1 MNVIGRFKDEHKNI
15 VALISE
21 LWHEVREIE
30 CTEQGVVDCERMRI
44 FVKLRDAITQY
55 SDIEERF
62 FFPALEEFVEI
73 RALINDAYSA
83 HKRIS
88 ELVEKMEKLRLA
100 KQCDRWDEDLTQL
113 IHCLR
118 RYFDWE
124 EHALFPRAIRLL
136 GEARLERMLFE
147 IEGASSG
154 QSETGRAI
162 FFRKGVG
169 VGL

>member
-62 FFPALEEFVEI
+62 FLPALEEFVEI

-113 IHCLR
+113 IHSLR

-124 EHALFPRAIRLL
+124 EHALFPTAIRLL

-154 QSETGRAI
+154 QSEKGRAI

>member
-1 MNVIGRFKDEHKNI
+1 MRF
-15 VALISE
+15 
-21 LWHEVREIE
+21 
-30 CTEQGVVDCERMRI
+30 
-44 FVKLRDAITQY
+44 TQY

-73 RALINDAYSA
+73 RALINDAYRA

-113 IHCLR
+113 MHILR
-118 RYFDWE
+118 RHFDWE

-147 IEGASSG
+147 IEAASSG
-154 QSETGRAI
+154 QSEQAVRFSSIRASASVFEYDMLEEQLPQHDACNSRAVTGKSATEYMP
-162 FFRKGVG
+162 
-169 VGL
+169 